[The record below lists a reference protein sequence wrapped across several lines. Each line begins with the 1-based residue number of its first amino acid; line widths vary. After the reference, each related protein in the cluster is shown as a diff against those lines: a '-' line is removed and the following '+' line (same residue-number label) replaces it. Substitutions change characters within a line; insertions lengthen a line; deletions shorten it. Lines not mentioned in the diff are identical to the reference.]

1 MSFNK
6 GIAFFIRNF
15 NHDYKKLFG
24 FTDVSATCRM

>member
-15 NHDYKKLFG
+15 NHGYKKLFG
-24 FTDVSATCRM
+24 CTDASTNCRM